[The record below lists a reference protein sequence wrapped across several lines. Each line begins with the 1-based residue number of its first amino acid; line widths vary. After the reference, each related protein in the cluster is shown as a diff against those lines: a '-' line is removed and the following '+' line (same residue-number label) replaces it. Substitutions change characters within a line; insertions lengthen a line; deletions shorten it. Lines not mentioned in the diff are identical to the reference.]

1 WEDEMIEQKIMED
14 YKDAMKSRNAVKSTV
29 LSSLR
34 AQFKYDA
41 LAKKKDV
48 LDDGECLAVIKRI
61 IKQHLDSIDQFTK
74 GNRTDLAEKEQ
85 LELVILKAY
94 LPEEMPAEEIKKII
108 EEAVAATGA
117 QGMKDMGKVMKEVKA
132 KTGDRADGKLV
143 SDLVKEKLSTP

>member
-1 WEDEMIEQKIMED
+1 MIEQKIMDD
-14 YKDAMKSRNAVKSTV
+14 YKDAMKSRDAVRSTV

-41 LAKKKDV
+41 LAKKKDA

-74 GNRTDLAEKEQ
+74 GNRMDLAEKEQ

-117 QGMKDMGKVMKEVKA
+117 LGMKDMGKVMKEVKA

-143 SDLVKEKLSTP
+143 SDLVKEKLSGL